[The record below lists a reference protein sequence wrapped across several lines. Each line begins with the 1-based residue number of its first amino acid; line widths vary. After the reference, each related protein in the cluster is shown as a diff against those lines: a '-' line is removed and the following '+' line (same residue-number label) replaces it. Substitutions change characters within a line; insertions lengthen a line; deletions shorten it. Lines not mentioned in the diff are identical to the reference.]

1 MMEGDIEFHLRRIA
15 ELFYGHDA
23 KSVLI
28 DAANE
33 IEKMRAA
40 LNAVPWCVQND
51 EWRGK
56 YKEYLHE

>member
-1 MMEGDIEFHLRRIA
+1 MEGDIEFQLRRIA

-40 LNAVPWCVQND
+40 LNAVPGCIEND
-51 EWRGK
+51 RWREK
-56 YKEYLHE
+56 YKTYLHE